1 MRKYEQMK
9 RLYSS
14 IMNYLNPLDCSE
26 LYVAAI
32 TSDFDRLFEL
42 SWKTLKEYMQI
53 DLGIQKARTGSPKEI
68 LGLACQQL
76 LLHDSKMWYDMHR
89 DRNDDAHVYNLLVA
103 YDYKNKIER
112 VYLQAINELIQD
124 LQDLIPSEDGQLPVK
139 PPVSFTL
146 HVLSSNL
153 KMEDAI
159 NTYCNRFDVEV
170 QELYDNWDS
179 KYSKLV
185 TKNKDVIS
193 F

>member
-1 MRKYEQMK
+1 M
-9 RLYSS
+9 
-14 IMNYLNPLDCSE
+14 
-26 LYVAAI
+26 
-32 TSDFDRLFEL
+32 
-42 SWKTLKEYMQI
+42 
-53 DLGIQKARTGSPKEI
+53 IQE
-68 LGLACQQL
+68 
-76 LLHDSKMWYDMHR
+76 
-89 DRNDDAHVYNLLVA
+89 
-103 YDYKNKIER
+103 
-112 VYLQAINELIQD
+112 

-159 NTYCNRFDVEV
+159 NTYCNKFDVEV

-185 TKNKDVIS
+185 TKNKDVTS